1 MRDTKLMIIIEWVQD
16 LVESPEAPKMLAT
29 IKGLSPLCASVSL
42 VLTSVEWMPSIPVSL
57 AVGGSVALA
66 AGAMWINNRSK
77 SKVLGSLRQDLA
89 QQVARGDA
97 LQKRLQKKDTT
108 ITSLLVMVQRAGELD
123 NNLGGA
129 SEAELDSLR
138 KRAGAVSTLEEQVK
152 TLQGKNTT
160 AEESKRRYQRLL
172 NDKSSQLKAAEEETA
187 KVQESLD
194 QVQKDLDNKTEA
206 LDSVENDL
214 GIAQNEL
221 YDSRQAESSLK
232 AANKSLQDQV
242 DSLNVFKTQH
252 SEVSDRLQKRV
263 GELEVANQSLTSE
276 AKILKDS
283 SNSSAARE
291 QSLESENQSLAN
303 MITSLNEAKTKDS
316 ELIDQLQ
323 KRVSELEVARSSV
336 VSDND
341 RLRRDLA
348 QATVTERT
356 LEAKVLR
363 LENEVAFKETDNADN
378 QKAAWEQHLELLDEV
393 NQLKGQVTSLEK
405 HKADSAAS
413 LKSAIDGENMA
424 IFENQDLLAQ
434 VKQLTAA
441 NQSLSSQ
448 VAALE
453 KNVAAASAAPG
464 SVNANTDGA
473 AKPQDTPSA
482 DDDKP
487 SADNKGPT
495 AEPTDKQDGAAAK
508 EDVDSPPVRKQ
519 AASKHNDKTRAQQLE
534 LRFNAKAAEYGGL
547 LEIRP
552 INYLEVAE
560 QCRGFGAD
568 KLDLVV
574 AKS

>member
-1 MRDTKLMIIIEWVQD
+1 MRDTRLMIIIEWVQD
-16 LVESPEAPKMLAT
+16 LMESPEAPNMLAT
-29 IKGLSPLCASVSL
+29 IKGLSPLCASVRL
-42 VLTSVEWMPSIPVSL
+42 VLTGVEWMPSIPVSL

-160 AEESKRRYQRLL
+160 TQESKRRYQRLL
-172 NDKSSQLKAAEEETA
+172 NDKSSELKAAEEETA
-187 KVQESLD
+187 EVQASLD

-221 YDSRQAESSLK
+221 YDSRQAGSSLK

-341 RLRRDLA
+341 RLRRDLV
-348 QATVTERT
+348 QSTVTERT
-356 LEAKVLR
+356 LEAQVLR
-363 LENEVAFKETDNADN
+363 LENEVAFKETDNAAN
-378 QKAAWEQHLELLDEV
+378 QKSAWEQHQELLDEV

-424 IFENQDLLAQ
+424 IFEKQDLLAQ
-434 VKQLTAA
+434 VKRLTAA

-453 KNVAAASAAPG
+453 NNVAA
-464 SVNANTDGA
+464 A

-495 AEPTDKQDGAAAK
+495 AEPTDKQDGAAA
-508 EDVDSPPVRKQ
+508 EGDVDSPPVRKQ